1 MYSIKN
7 YKVKKINVNARI
19 RRNMLA
25 ELSGSYFKDE
35 NSDFIIHLNSGG
47 KDALVGIQ
55 REDGVYTVIG
65 NEKIYYLT
73 LSGIES
79 EISINEFLDILSRET
94 LSKGKSYKYE
104 FIKVKANE
112 SIWIMNADT
121 MNALWNTM
129 LLFDTRI

>member
-1 MYSIKN
+1 
-7 YKVKKINVNARI
+7 
-19 RRNMLA
+19 MLA